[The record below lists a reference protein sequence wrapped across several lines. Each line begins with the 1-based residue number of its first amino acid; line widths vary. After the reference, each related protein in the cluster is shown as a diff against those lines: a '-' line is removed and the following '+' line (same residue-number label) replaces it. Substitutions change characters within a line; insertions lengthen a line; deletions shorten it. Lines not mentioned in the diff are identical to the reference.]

1 MEYNSLVT
9 GEVCTLHKLFSKNNV
24 VIIPD
29 LQRDYCWGTKTN
41 DKDLVRDFV
50 RNIKNN
56 SKADL
61 SLGLIY
67 GYEAPIGHIQLCDGQ
82 QRITTLFLLLGLIN
96 KKTDNKFQDQLI
108 SNFELKEDDKDPY
121 LQYSIRESSLYF
133 LSDLVC
139 HFFIAK
145 NDMTVSEIT
154 SQPWYFKDYDLDP
167 SIQSMLEA
175 LITIEKEIIDVDALE
190 FGDCIVNRLSFI
202 YYDMGTR
209 ANGEETFVVINTTG
223 EPLTATENLKP
234 LFIDAQKLENRK
246 ICSEKWEEWETWFWK
261 NRIGSGD
268 QKNDTADNGFR
279 EFLRWITLLNTK
291 DSGSF
296 KKIQETG
303 YFDFD
308 VTLRYTDIDAYFII
322 VKFLFEESTLFN
334 AKLDWLAPAK
344 NDKNGNGN
352 NQIDW
357 FKLLPLIE
365 YINRFGK
372 EDLRKVIRVTTFFE
386 NLSRIDNV
394 SRAMGTLLFEAVNLI
409 HNMATNDIAEIVK
422 LTKVSNQILTV
433 EEKIKFNIYLENKE
447 SRIIIEDAFWKAE
460 EHSILRGEIIALLS
474 WSTIN
479 GLFDFNLFKQ
489 YDQVFC
495 YLFHDTLKYPEL
507 DVTRRALLTR
517 ELIDFPRVFK
527 GKANTSFCWEYSDWQ
542 TLIKA
547 NEAKFGEFLK
557 ELIDSSNIDSQLQK
571 MIVVNDPNK
580 EWDEF
585 VKIPELLEYC
595 LKKNIQWHSPKGW
608 FLLRGQTMSGSY
620 ANLMSYRMYLAVKS
634 TPFWD
639 PTIWSLNYYDKE
651 GSCTVFDN
659 TGSNIAIDVIY
670 CGNLKYRLQVFRRD
684 IDSENTKNDLS
695 SLATNLNLDWNGER
709 YESNQID
716 TANSIELIT
725 QIQQFDLSLVG

>member
-56 SKADL
+56 SKTDL

-108 SNFELKEDDKDPY
+108 SNFELKKDDKDPY

-145 NDMTVSEIT
+145 NDLKVSDIT

-175 LITIEKEIIDVDALE
+175 LITIEEEIIDVDALE

-261 NRIGSGD
+261 MRAGSGSK
-268 QKNDTADNGFR
+268 KNDTADNGFR
-279 EFLRWITLLNTK
+279 EFLRWITLLTTK
-291 DSGSF
+291 DTGCF
-296 KKIQETG
+296 KEILETG

-308 VTLRYTDIDAYFII
+308 IAIEYTAIDHYFNV
-322 VKFLFEESTLFN
+322 VKFLFEDSTFFN
-334 AKLDWLAPAK
+334 TKLDWLAPETY
-344 NDKNGNGN
+344 NT
-352 NQIDW
+352 QITW
-357 FKLLPLIE
+357 FQLLPVIE
-365 YINRFGK
+365 YIKRFGT
-372 EDLRKVIRVTTFFE
+372 EDLRNVLRVKTFFE
-386 NLSRIDNV
+386 NLSRLDSISKNIGQSLTAAIETVNNMV
-394 SRAMGTLLFEAVNLI
+394 SE
-409 HNMATNDIAEIVK
+409 DIAEITDIPNK
-422 LTKVSNQILTV
+422 SYQILSD
-433 EEKIKFNIYLENKE
+433 EEKTKFKIYLENKE
-447 SRIIIEDAFWKAE
+447 SRIIIEDTFWKAE
-460 EHSILRGEIIALLS
+460 EHSVLKGEILS
-474 WSTIN
+474 LINWSTTN
-479 GLFDFNLFKQ
+479 DKFDFDLFKEF
-489 YDQVFC
+489 DQVFC
-495 YLFHDTLKYPEL
+495 YLFHNTLEYPEL

-542 TLIKA
+542 VVIKN
-547 NEAKFGEFLK
+547 NEDKFGEFLK
-557 ELIDSSNIDSQLQK
+557 ELIDASNIDAQLQK
-571 MIVVNDPNK
+571 MIFENDPNK

-585 VKIPELLEYC
+585 VKIPELLAYC
-595 LKKNIQWHSPKGW
+595 WKKNIQWHSPKGW
-608 FLLRGQTMSGSY
+608 FLLRGQTTSGSY
-620 ANLMSYRMYLAVKS
+620 ANLISYRMYLDVKS
-634 TPFWD
+634 APFWD
-639 PTIWSLNYYDKE
+639 PTIWSLSYYEKE

-670 CGNLKYRLQVFRRD
+670 CGNLKYRLEVFRRRVE
-684 IDSENTKNDLS
+684 SENTKNDLL
-695 SLATNLNLDWNGER
+695 SLAINLNLDWNGQR
-709 YESNQID
+709 YVSNQID

-725 QIQQFDLSLVG
+725 QIQQFDLLLVE